1 MAPRPPSARCL
12 PTRVNR
18 REFVSRSVLGGAA
31 LVMLPGA
38 APRPAPG
45 APPRVLPSDAR
56 LRMAFIGIG
65 NRGGDMVKTFAA
77 TGLVHVAAFCDV
89 DLDAAHTAASRKLF
103 PAVPVFRDF
112 RAMFDKMGAEF
123 DAVVV
128 ATPDHSHFPA
138 AMHAMRRGKHVYV
151 EKPLAQTFREV
162 DRLMASAAKSGVVT
176 QMGNQ
181 GHSGN
186 NYFQFK
192 AWTDAGIIK
201 DVTKIVA
208 FMNSPR
214 RWHGWKVDGLPAGEP
229 LPPGLDWDEWHA
241 ARSVSPFS
249 ERLHPENWR
258 GWFAYGTGAFGDW
271 GAHILDTAHRFLR
284 LGLPHT
290 IEAVRLDGRNDV
302 TFPQASTIRFD
313 FAARPGLP
321 PVEVFWYDGVDNV
334 PPLPSELGAGATLTE
349 KNGKFIYSKT
359 LTFRGG
365 THGDTLRVIPEDR
378 MREISASLPKI
389 GGGFS
394 DHATNFVLACQGREE
409 SRSPFHVSG
418 PLTQVFLLG
427 VIAQRLGGRLT
438 FESGPARIRRSPRG
452 QSVAGGPPAAPGLGG
467 LLPIITPG
475 VISGTAGADI
485 QQVGFRCAH
494 DAPDHHLPPRP
505 RPDSGL
511 SSLHDGLPPAG
522 GRRQR
527 R

>member
-1 MAPRPPSARCL
+1 MAPKPPSRGRI
-12 PTRVNR
+12 PTRVSR
-18 REFVSRSVLGGAA
+18 REFVSRSVLGSAA

-38 APRPAPG
+38 ALHQAPG
-45 APPRVLPSDAR
+45 APARVSPSDAR

-77 TGLVHVAAFCDV
+77 TGLVNVAAFCDV
-89 DLDAAHTAASRKLF
+89 DLDAAHTAESRTLF
-103 PAVPVFRDF
+103 PAVPAFRNF

-128 ATPDHSHFPA
+128 ATPDHSHVPA
-138 AMHAMRRGKHVYV
+138 AMYAMRHGKHVYV

-162 DRLMASAAKSGVVT
+162 DLLMAAAAKSGVVT

-192 AWTDAGIIK
+192 AWTEAGIIR

-214 RWHGWKVDGLPAGEP
+214 RWHGWKVDGFPPGEP

-241 ARSVSPFS
+241 ARSVNPFS
-249 ERLHPENWR
+249 TRLHPENWR

-290 IEAVRLDGRNDV
+290 IEAVRLDGRNDFI
-302 TFPQASTIRFD
+302 FPQASTVRFD
-313 FAARPGLP
+313 FAARPGMP
-321 PVEVFWYDGVDNV
+321 PVEVFWHDGVDNV

-365 THGDTLRVIPEDR
+365 THGDTLRIIPEDR
-378 MREISASLPKI
+378 MREMSASLPKI

-394 DHATNFVLACQGREE
+394 DHATNFVLACQGKEE

-427 VIAQRLGGRLT
+427 VIAQRVGGRLT
-438 FESGPARIRRSPRG
+438 FDPARREFVG
-452 QSVAGGPPAAPGLGG
+452 HAAANQLLAGPPPRAAW
-467 LLPIITPG
+467 
-475 VISGTAGADI
+475 DEYY
-485 QQVGFRCAH
+485 R
-494 DAPDHHLPPRP
+494 
-505 RPDSGL
+505 
-511 SSLHDGLPPAG
+511 
-522 GRRQR
+522 
-527 R
+527 

>member
-1 MAPRPPSARCL
+1 MA
-12 PTRVNR
+12 
-18 REFVSRSVLGGAA
+18 GGAA
-31 LVMLPGA
+31 LALMPGA
-38 APRPAPG
+38 AASPSRPTAAPAPG
-45 APPRVLPSDAR
+45 AAQRAR
-56 LRMAFIGIG
+56 LNVAFIGIG

-77 TGLVHVAAFCDV
+77 TGLVNVAAFCDV
-89 DLDAAHTAASRKLF
+89 DLDAPHTAESRKLF
-103 PAVPVFRDF
+103 PAVPVFRNF

-138 AMHAMRRGKHVYV
+138 AMHAMRDGKHVYV

-162 DRLMASAAKSGVVT
+162 ELLMAAASKTRVVT

-192 AWTDAGIIK
+192 AWTEAGIIK
-201 DVTKIVA
+201 DVTKVVA

-214 RWHGWKVDGLPAGEP
+214 RWHGWVVDGYGPGEP
-229 LPPGLDWDEWHA
+229 PPTGLDWDTWHA
-241 ARSVSPFS
+241 ARPLHPFS
-249 ERLHPENWR
+249 TRLHPENWR
-258 GWFAYGTGAFGDW
+258 GWLAYGTGAFGDW

-290 IEAVRLDGRNDV
+290 IEAVRLDGRNDFV
-302 TFPQASTIRFD
+302 FPQASTIRFD
-313 FAARPGLP
+313 FAARPGMP

-349 KNGKFIYSKT
+349 KNGKFIHSKT

-365 THGDTLRVIPEDR
+365 THGDTLRIIPEDR
-378 MREISASLPKI
+378 MREMSASLPKI

-394 DHATNFVLACQGREE
+394 DHATNFVLACQGKEE

-427 VIAQRLGGRLT
+427 VIAQRLGGRMSFDSARREFVGHPEANRLLA
-438 FESGPARIRRSPRG
+438 GPSPRKG
-452 QSVAGGPPAAPGLGG
+452 WEEYY
-467 LLPIITPG
+467 
-475 VISGTAGADI
+475 
-485 QQVGFRCAH
+485 R
-494 DAPDHHLPPRP
+494 
-505 RPDSGL
+505 
-511 SSLHDGLPPAG
+511 
-522 GRRQR
+522 
-527 R
+527 

>member
-1 MAPRPPSARCL
+1 MDRQAVSTPDSR
-12 PTRVNR
+12 TRVSR
-18 REFVSRSVLGGAA
+18 REFVSRSVLGSAA
-31 LVMLPGA
+31 LVTLPGA
-38 APRPAPG
+38 AFQQAPG
-45 APPRVLPSDAR
+45 AVTRGAASEGR
-56 LRMAFIGIG
+56 LRTAFVGIG
-65 NRGGDMVKTFAA
+65 HRGGDMVKTFAA
-77 TGLVHVAAFCDV
+77 TGLADVVALCDV
-89 DLDAAHTAASRKLF
+89 DLDAAHTAESRKLF
-103 PAVPVFRDF
+103 PAAPVFRDF
-112 RAMFDKMGAEF
+112 RTMFDKMGAEF

-162 DRLMASAAKSGVVT
+162 DLLMAAASRSGVVT

-192 AWTDAGIIK
+192 AWTEAGIIR

-214 RWHGWKVDGLPAGEP
+214 RWHGWKVDGFPAGEP

-241 ARSVSPFS
+241 ARPVNPFDR
-249 ERLHPENWR
+249 RLHPENWR

-290 IEAVRLDGRNDV
+290 IEAVRLDGRNDFI
-302 TFPQASTIRFD
+302 FPQTSTIRFD
-313 FAARPGLP
+313 FAARPAMP

-334 PPLPSELGAGATLTE
+334 PPLPAEMGAGASLTE
-349 KNGKFIYSKT
+349 KNGKFIYGRT

-365 THGDTLRVIPEDR
+365 THGDTLRIIPEDR
-378 MREISASLPKI
+378 MREMSASLPKI

-394 DHATNFVLACQGREE
+394 DHATNFIRACQGKEE

-427 VIAQRLGGRLT
+427 VIAQRLGGRLA
-438 FESGPARIRRSPRG
+438 FDPARREFVGHPEANRLL
-452 QSVAGGPPAAPGLGG
+452 AGPP
-467 LLPIITPG
+467 
-475 VISGTAGADI
+475 
-485 QQVGFRCAH
+485 
-494 DAPDHHLPPRP
+494 PRKAWEEYY
-505 RPDSGL
+505 R
-511 SSLHDGLPPAG
+511 
-522 GRRQR
+522 
-527 R
+527 